1 MEVIPTALPG
11 VMVVQ
16 PKVFGDARG
25 FFVETWQS
33 SRYAAAGM
41 SSVMVQDNLS
51 RSAGGVLRG
60 LHFQWPQPQAKL
72 VYVLEGEILDVAVD
86 VRVGSP
92 TFGRYASVRLSAE
105 NKRQIFVPE
114 GFAHGFCVVSD
125 GATVAYKCSS
135 LYAPQFDCGVIW
147 NDPQIAVDWPISQ
160 PTLSE
165 KDAKLSRLAD
175 LPADRLPRYTA
186 S

>member
-1 MEVIPTALPG
+1 MEVTPTALPE
-11 VMVVQ
+11 VLVVQ

-25 FFVETWQS
+25 FFVETWHS
-33 SRYAAAGM
+33 VRYAEAGM
-41 SSVMVQDNLS
+41 SPAMVQDNLS

-92 TFGRYASVRLSAE
+92 TFGQHASVRLSAE

-114 GFAHGFCVVSD
+114 GFAHGFCVVSEC
-125 GATVAYKCSS
+125 ATVAYKCSS
-135 LYAPQFDCGVIW
+135 HYAPQFDCGVLW
-147 NDPQIAVDWPISQ
+147 NDPQIAIDWPISR

-175 LPADRLPRYTA
+175 LPADRLPAYLA